1 MKESWYDYQQTY
13 QQKSYGDWDW
23 DPRREWDYISKIFRG
38 KKSNKQTNY
47 HQEYF
52 TQKSYHEEM
61 KER

>member
-1 MKESWYDYQQTY
+1 MEIGIGIPGENGIIYPKYSE
-13 QQKSYGDWDW
+13 
-23 DPRREWDYISKIFRG
+23 E